1 MECPHLAHGVRLGG
15 EREIEAACTK
25 DLPLVCAVCG
35 TEKSTWLCLHCG
47 AVHCGRY
54 VAGHA
59 MQHHENNTQHCV
71 CMDCENLAVFCYSC
85 DEYVVNDTTSGQIEK
100 LRRSAF
106 QKAEHKEAEESWTSS
121 SSTSS
126 SSSSSSSPTLSPQ
139 SGSAASQR
147 RGTGDDPEALWKA
160 EVVVRNLRPRTRKRS
175 HSLDGSRNA
184 ENRPAAKR
192 RNSKITKE
200 KKVVGLRNLGNTCFM
215 NVVLQSFNNISHFC
229 EYLTQMPSLE
239 GIAFDE
245 PPTHRG
251 RIVAP
256 GRAKELSDALL
267 AEELRKVLLGL
278 SLGGSNGQAIS
289 PECLFLVIWK
299 VVPRFRGYQQQ
310 DAHEFLTYML
320 DRLHTELLQLLPR
333 LGHEPLG
340 LRGKQSI
347 VTAVF
352 GGTLL
357 SVVHCMNCRTDS
369 KTHEPFQDLSLD
381 IPDRLQRRAKEQEEV
396 CCLTYSLSRFFKVE
410 ELADSELYFCDN
422 CMGKQRSTKRFWIHR
437 LPNVLCLHIKRFRWC
452 NSYRSKVDTQVDFPM
467 ESLDMSAFTVRGVT
481 GSKLGT
487 QNSHLYDLA
496 AVIVHHGSGAGTG
509 HYTAFAVHDGQW
521 FHFNDSS
528 VRPASADS
536 VAKCKPYILF
546 YVRKEFS
553 IPPPL

>member
-1 MECPHLAHGVRLGG
+1 MECPHLAQSVRLGSND
-15 EREIEAACTK
+15 IEWNDIK
-25 DLPLVCAVCG
+25 NLPFVCAVCG

-47 AVHCGRY
+47 NVHCGRY
-54 VAGHA
+54 MSGHA
-59 MQHHENNTQHCV
+59 LQHHEKNTHHCV
-71 CMDCENLAVFCYSC
+71 CIDCENLSVFCYSC
-85 DEYVVNDTTSGQIEK
+85 DEYVVNDTSTGQIEK
-100 LRRSAF
+100 IRQNTFR
-106 QKAEHKEAEESWTSS
+106 KAEHKENDENW
-121 SSTSS
+121 SS
-126 SSSSSSSPTLSPQ
+126 SSSSGLDN
-139 SGSAASQR
+139 GN
-147 RGTGDDPEALWKA
+147 GDTDSDAIWKN
-160 EVVVRNLRPRTRKRS
+160 EIVVRNLRPRTRKRL
-175 HSLDGSRNA
+175 HSFDEMSGD
-184 ENRPAAKR
+184 NRPVPKR
-192 RNSKITKE
+192 RSSKATKE

-215 NVVLQSFNNISHFC
+215 NAVLQSFNNISHFC

-278 SLGGSNGQAIS
+278 SLGSSNGQAIS

-352 GGTLL
+352 GGALL

-381 IPDRLQRRAKEQEEV
+381 IPDKFQRRTATKEQEEV
-396 CCLTYSLSRFFKVE
+396 CSLTFSLSRFFKVE
-410 ELADSELYFCDN
+410 ELADSELYYCNN

-467 ESLDMSAFTVRGVT
+467 ESLDMSTFTVCGSAGVKI
-481 GSKLGT
+481 GA

-528 VRPASADS
+528 VRPVSTES

-546 YVRKEFS
+546 YVRREFS

>member
-1 MECPHLAHGVRLGG
+1 MECPHLAQSVRLGG
-15 EREIEAACTK
+15 DDVEPNYGGKE
-25 DLPLVCAVCG
+25 LPFVCAVCG

-59 MQHHENNTQHCV
+59 LQHHEKNNHHCV
-71 CMDCENLAVFCYSC
+71 CIDCENLAVFCYSC
-85 DEYVVNDTTSGQIEK
+85 DEYVVNDTSTGQIEK
-100 LRRSAF
+100 IRQSTFRKSE
-106 QKAEHKEAEESWTSS
+106 QKENDESWSS
-121 SSTSS
+121 SA
-126 SSSSSSSPTLSPQ
+126 SPDLD
-139 SGSAASQR
+139 SGN
-147 RGTGDDPEALWKA
+147 GDNDDSDALWKT
-160 EVVVRNLRPRTRKRS
+160 EVVVRNLRPRTRKRL
-175 HSLDGSRNA
+175 HSLDGTSGD
-184 ENRPAAKR
+184 NRPVTKR
-192 RNSKITKE
+192 RTSKITKE

-267 AEELRKVLLGL
+267 AEELRKVLLSL

-381 IPDRLQRRAKEQEEV
+381 IPDKLQRRNATKEQEEV
-396 CCLTYSLSRFFKVE
+396 CSLTFSLSRFFKVE

-422 CMGKQRSTKRFWIHR
+422 CRGKQRSTKRFWIHR

-467 ESLDMSAFTVRGVT
+467 ESLDMSMYTVRGSA
-481 GSKLGT
+481 GGKMGP
-487 QNSHLYDLA
+487 QNGHLYDLA

-528 VRPASADS
+528 VRPASTES

-546 YVRKEFS
+546 YVRREFS

>member
-1 MECPHLAHGVRLGG
+1 MECPHLAQCVRFGSND
-15 EREIEAACTK
+15 IEPNYMK
-25 DLPLVCAVCG
+25 NLPFVCEVCG

-47 AVHCGRY
+47 DVHCGRY

-59 MQHHENNTQHCV
+59 LQHHEKNTQHCV
-71 CMDCENLAVFCYSC
+71 CIDCENLSVFCYSC
-85 DEYVVNDTTSGQIEK
+85 DEYVVNDTTNGQIEK
-100 LRRSAF
+100 IRQITFRKGE
-106 QKAEHKEAEESWTSS
+106 QKENDENWSS
-121 SSTSS
+121 SASS
-126 SSSSSSSPTLSPQ
+126 NMDN
-139 SGSAASQR
+139 GN
-147 RGTGDDPEALWKA
+147 GDVDSDVMWKT
-160 EVVVRNLRPRTRKRS
+160 EVAVRNLRPRTRKRL
-175 HSLDGSRNA
+175 HSLDGSTGDN
-184 ENRPAAKR
+184 NRPVNKR
-192 RNSKITKE
+192 RSSKITKE

-278 SLGGSNGQAIS
+278 SLGSSNGQAIS

-369 KTHEPFQDLSLD
+369 KTHEAFQDLSLD
-381 IPDRLQRRAKEQEEV
+381 IPDRLQRRTASKEQEEV
-396 CCLTYSLSRFFKVE
+396 CSLTYSLSRFFKVE

-422 CMGKQRSTKRFWIHR
+422 CVGKQRSTKRFWIHR

-467 ESLDMSAFTVRGVT
+467 ESLDMSAYTVHGTAGVKN
-481 GSKLGT
+481 GA

-528 VRPASADS
+528 VRPASTES
-536 VAKCKPYILF
+536 VSKCKPYILF
-546 YVRKEFS
+546 YVRREFS

>member
-1 MECPHLAHGVRLGG
+1 MLESEFDG
-15 EREIEAACTK
+15 
-25 DLPLVCAVCG
+25 VCG

-59 MQHHENNTQHCV
+59 LQHHEKNTQHCV
-71 CMDCENLAVFCYSC
+71 CIDCENLSVFCYTC
-85 DEYVVNDTTSGQIEK
+85 DEYVINDTTSGQIEK
-100 LRRSAF
+100 IRQIIFR
-106 QKAEHKEAEESWTSS
+106 KDEHKENDESWSTTPATTPSS
-121 SSTSS
+121 RRESSEDND
-126 SSSSSSSPTLSPQ
+126 
-139 SGSAASQR
+139 A
-147 RGTGDDPEALWKA
+147 DALWKA
-160 EVVVRNLRPRTRKRS
+160 EVVVRNLRPRTARKRL
-175 HSLDGSRNA
+175 HSLDGTSGD
-184 ENRPAAKR
+184 NRPATKR
-192 RNSKITKE
+192 RSSKITKE

-229 EYLTQMPSLE
+229 EYLTQMPCLE
-239 GIAFDE
+239 GIAFDPSE

-251 RIVAP
+251 RIVTP
-256 GRAKELSDALL
+256 GRAKELMSDALL

-357 SVVHCMNCRTDS
+357 SVVTRFLRQKSSSSFSLVRGEARTNYGSRFLAQVHCMNCRTDS

-381 IPDRLQRRAKEQEEV
+381 IPDRLQRRTKEQEEV
-396 CCLTYSLSRFFKVE
+396 CSLTYSLTRFFKVE

-481 GSKLGT
+481 GIKLGT

-528 VRPASADS
+528 VRPASTDA

>member
-1 MECPHLAHGVRLGG
+1 MNFLKTIVVIFKMRNKS
-15 EREIEAACTK
+15 REICGHSCHCVS
-25 DLPLVCAVCG
+25 LCG
-35 TEKSTWLCLHCG
+35 TEKSAWLCLHCG

-54 VAGHA
+54 VGGHA
-59 MQHHENNTQHCV
+59 MQHHEQNTQHCV
-71 CMDCENLAVFCYSC
+71 CIDCENLAVFCYSC
-85 DEYVVNDTTSGQIEK
+85 DEYVVNDTLNGQIEK
-100 LRRSAF
+100 IRRNAF
-106 QKAEHKEAEESWTSS
+106 HKSGHKDCEDTWNES
-121 SSTSS
+121 
-126 SSSSSSSPTLSPQ
+126 P
-139 SGSAASQR
+139 R
-147 RGTGDDPEALWKA
+147 ENGTDSDALWKA
-160 EVVVRNLRPRTRKRS
+160 DVVVRNLRPRTRKRS
-175 HSLDGSRNA
+175 HSLDGSSV
-184 ENRPAAKR
+184 ENRPVAKR
-192 RNSKITKE
+192 KGSKATKE

-239 GIAFDE
+239 GVAFNE
-245 PPTHRG
+245 NQTHRG

-256 GRAKELSDALL
+256 GRARELSDALL
-267 AEELRKVLLGL
+267 AEELRKVLLSL

-381 IPDRLQRRAKEQEEV
+381 IPDRFHRRTKEQEET
-396 CCLTYSLSRFFKVE
+396 CSLTYSLARFFKVE

-422 CMGKQRSTKRFWIHR
+422 CMGKQRSTKRFWVHR

-452 NSYRSKVDTQVDFPM
+452 NSQRSKLDTQVEFPM
-467 ESLDMSAFTVRGVT
+467 ESLDMSEFIVRGVSGT
-481 GSKLGT
+481 RVSAQGS
-487 QNSHLYDLA
+487 HFYDLA

-528 VRPASADS
+528 VRPTSAEVVS
-536 VAKCKPYILF
+536 KCKPYILF

>member
-1 MECPHLAHGVRLGG
+1 MKFLLTQITRNLKPDEILRHFAIDRLRRGCV
-15 EREIEAACTK
+15 ELMFVTAPRFYAVSRE
-25 DLPLVCAVCG
+25 LLCG
-35 TEKSTWLCLHCG
+35 TEKSPWLCLHCG
-47 AVHCGRY
+47 SVHCGRY

-59 MQHHENNTQHCV
+59 LQHYETNTQHCV
-71 CMDCENLAVFCYSC
+71 CIDCESLAVFCYTC
-85 DEYVVNDTTSGQIEK
+85 DEYVVNDTTNGQIEK
-100 LRRSAF
+100 IRRVTF
-106 QKAEHKEAEESWTSS
+106 RKDEHKENDESW
-121 SSTSS
+121 STS
-126 SSSSSSSPTLSPQ
+126 
-139 SGSAASQR
+139 A
-147 RGTGDDPEALWKA
+147 D
-160 EVVVRNLRPRTRKRS
+160 
-175 HSLDGSRNA
+175 
-184 ENRPAAKR
+184 NRPAKR
-192 RNSKITKE
+192 RSSKSTKE

-229 EYLTQMPSLE
+229 EYLTQMPCLE

-245 PPTHRG
+245 STGPPTHRG
-251 RIVAP
+251 RIVTP
-256 GRAKELSDALL
+256 GRAKEMSMSDALL

-289 PECLFLVIWK
+289 PECLFLAIWK

-381 IPDRLQRRAKEQEEV
+381 IPDRLQRSRTKEQEEV
-396 CCLTYSLSRFFKVE
+396 CSLTYSLTRFFKVE

-481 GSKLGT
+481 GTRLGA

-528 VRPASADS
+528 VRPATTDA

-546 YVRKEFS
+546 YVRREFS

>member
-1 MECPHLAHGVRLGG
+1 MECPHLVQSVQFGG
-15 EREIEAACTK
+15 NDVEANCTK
-25 DLPLVCAVCG
+25 DLPFVCAVCG
-35 TEKSTWLCLHCG
+35 SEKSTWLCLYCG

-59 MQHHENNTQHCV
+59 LQHHEENTQHCV
-71 CMDCENLAVFCYSC
+71 CIDCENLAVFCYLC
-85 DEYVVNDTTSGQIEK
+85 DEYVVNDTTNGQIEK
-100 LRRSAF
+100 IRRVTF
-106 QKAEHKEAEESWTSS
+106 RKDEHKENEENWNMSPSTTPSS
-121 SSTSS
+121 RRAN
-126 SSSSSSSPTLSPQ
+126 
-139 SGSAASQR
+139 GSDNDNENENDNDSA
-147 RGTGDDPEALWKA
+147 DALWKA
-160 EVVVRNLRPRTRKRS
+160 EVVVRNLRPRTARKRL
-175 HSLDGSRNA
+175 HSLDGTSGD
-184 ENRPAAKR
+184 NRPATKR
-192 RNSKITKE
+192 RSSKITKE

-229 EYLTQMPSLE
+229 EYLTQMPCLE
-239 GIAFDE
+239 GIPFDE
-245 PPTHRG
+245 APSHRG
-251 RIVAP
+251 RIVTP
-256 GRAKELSDALL
+256 GRAKEFMSDALL

-278 SLGGSNGQAIS
+278 NLGGSNGQAIS

-381 IPDRLQRRAKEQEEV
+381 IPDRLQRRTKEQEEV
-396 CCLTYSLSRFFKVE
+396 CSLTYSLSRFFKVE

-467 ESLDMSAFTVRGVT
+467 KSLDMSPFTVRGVSGT
-481 GSKLGT
+481 KLGT
-487 QNSHLYDLA
+487 SNSHLYDLA

-528 VRPASADS
+528 VRPATTDA

>member
-1 MECPHLAHGVRLGG
+1 ML
-15 EREIEAACTK
+15 
-25 DLPLVCAVCG
+25 CG

-59 MQHHENNTQHCV
+59 LQHHEKNTQHCV
-71 CMDCENLAVFCYSC
+71 CIDCENLSVFCYTC
-85 DEYVVNDTTSGQIEK
+85 DEYVINDTTSGQIEK
-100 LRRSAF
+100 IRQIIFR
-106 QKAEHKEAEESWTSS
+106 KDEHKENDESWSTTPATTPSS
-121 SSTSS
+121 RRESSEDND
-126 SSSSSSSPTLSPQ
+126 
-139 SGSAASQR
+139 A
-147 RGTGDDPEALWKA
+147 DALWKA
-160 EVVVRNLRPRTRKRS
+160 EVVVRNLRPRTARKRL
-175 HSLDGSRNA
+175 HSLDGTSGD
-184 ENRPAAKR
+184 NRPATKR
-192 RNSKITKE
+192 RSSKITKE

-229 EYLTQMPSLE
+229 EYLTQMPCLE
-239 GIAFDE
+239 GIAFDPSE

-251 RIVAP
+251 RIVTP
-256 GRAKELSDALL
+256 GRAKELMSDALL
-267 AEELRKVLLGL
+267 AEELRKVLLSL

-357 SVVHCMNCRTDS
+357 SVSSSSFSLVRGEARTNYGSRFLAQVHCMNCRTDS

-381 IPDRLQRRAKEQEEV
+381 IPDRLQRRTKEQEEV
-396 CCLTYSLSRFFKVE
+396 CSLTYSLTRFFKVE

-467 ESLDMSAFTVRGVT
+467 ESLDMSTFTVRGVT
-481 GSKLGT
+481 GIKLGT

-528 VRPASADS
+528 VRPASTDA

-553 IPPPL
+553 IPPPDVEGRKTQDGSAGSHSL

>member
-1 MECPHLAHGVRLGG
+1 MECPHLAQSVQFGDDNVEGSG
-15 EREIEAACTK
+15 CAVK
-25 DLPLVCAVCG
+25 DLPFVCAVCG
-35 TEKSTWLCLHCG
+35 TEKSPWLCLHCG

-59 MQHHENNTQHCV
+59 LQHYETNTQHCV
-71 CMDCENLAVFCYSC
+71 CIDCESLAVFCYTC

-100 LRRSAF
+100 IRRVTF
-106 QKAEHKEAEESWTSS
+106 HKDEHKENDESW
-121 SSTSS
+121 STSPSTTPS
-126 SSSSSSSPTLSPQ
+126 SRTRD
-139 SGSAASQR
+139 SG
-147 RGTGDDPEALWKA
+147 GDVDHDNDDPDAIWKA
-160 EVVVRNLRPRTRKRS
+160 EVVVRNLRPRTARKRL
-175 HSLDGSRNA
+175 HSLDASSA
-184 ENRPAAKR
+184 DNRPAKR
-192 RNSKITKE
+192 RSSKSTKE

-229 EYLTQMPSLE
+229 EYLTQMPCLE

-245 PPTHRG
+245 STGPPTHRG
-251 RIVAP
+251 RIVTP
-256 GRAKELSDALL
+256 GRAKEMSMSDALL

-289 PECLFLVIWK
+289 PECLFLAIWK

-381 IPDRLQRRAKEQEEV
+381 IPDRLQRSRTKEQEEV
-396 CCLTYSLSRFFKVE
+396 CSLTYSLTRFFKVE

-481 GSKLGT
+481 GTRLGA

-528 VRPASADS
+528 VRPATTDA

-546 YVRKEFS
+546 YVRREFS

>member
-1 MECPHLAHGVRLGG
+1 MECPHLAQSVQFGG
-15 EREIEAACTK
+15 NDVEANCTK
-25 DLPLVCAVCG
+25 DLPFVCAVCG
-35 TEKSTWLCLHCG
+35 TEKSTWLCLYCG

-59 MQHHENNTQHCV
+59 LQHHEENTQHCI
-71 CMDCENLAVFCYSC
+71 CIDCENLAVFCYIC
-85 DEYVVNDTTSGQIEK
+85 DEYVINDTTSGQIEK
-100 LRRSAF
+100 IRRVTF
-106 QKAEHKEAEESWTSS
+106 HKHEHKENEENWNTSPSTTPS
-121 SSTSS
+121 SRRDNSS
-126 SSSSSSSPTLSPQ
+126 DNDND
-139 SGSAASQR
+139 A
-147 RGTGDDPEALWKA
+147 DALWKA
-160 EVVVRNLRPRTRKRS
+160 EVVVRNLRPRTARKRL
-175 HSLDGSRNA
+175 HSLDGTSGD
-184 ENRPAAKR
+184 NRPATKR
-192 RNSKITKE
+192 RSSKITKE

-229 EYLTQMPSLE
+229 EYLTQMPCLE
-239 GIAFDE
+239 GIPFDE

-251 RIVAP
+251 RIVTP
-256 GRAKELSDALL
+256 GRAKEFMSDALL

-278 SLGGSNGQAIS
+278 NLGGSNGQAIS

-381 IPDRLQRRAKEQEEV
+381 IPDRLQRRTKEQEEV
-396 CCLTYSLSRFFKVE
+396 CSLTYSLTRFFKVE

-467 ESLDMSAFTVRGVT
+467 KSLDMSAFTVRGMSGT
-481 GSKLGT
+481 KLGAS
-487 QNSHLYDLA
+487 NSHLYDLA

-528 VRPASADS
+528 VRPATTDA

>member
-1 MECPHLAHGVRLGG
+1 MECPHLAQSVRLDANDV
-15 EREIEAACTK
+15 ETTCTK
-25 DLPLVCAVCG
+25 DLPFVCAVCG

-54 VAGHA
+54 EAGHA
-59 MQHHENNTQHCV
+59 LQHHEKNNTQHCV
-71 CMDCENLAVFCYSC
+71 CIDCENLSVFCYTC
-85 DEYVVNDTTSGQIEK
+85 DEYVINDTTGEQIEK
-100 LRRSAF
+100 IRRIIF
-106 QKAEHKEAEESWTSS
+106 RKDEHKENDESWSTTTTTTPSS
-121 SSTSS
+121 RRESSEDND
-126 SSSSSSSPTLSPQ
+126 
-139 SGSAASQR
+139 A
-147 RGTGDDPEALWKA
+147 DALWKA
-160 EVVVRNLRPRTRKRS
+160 EVVVRNLRPRTARKRL
-175 HSLDGSRNA
+175 HSLDGTSGD
-184 ENRPAAKR
+184 NRPATKR
-192 RNSKITKE
+192 RSSKITKE

-229 EYLTQMPSLE
+229 EYLTQMPCLE
-239 GIAFDE
+239 GIAFDPSE

-251 RIVAP
+251 RIVTP
-256 GRAKELSDALL
+256 GRAKELMSDALL

-381 IPDRLQRRAKEQEEV
+381 IPDRLQRRTKEQEEV
-396 CCLTYSLSRFFKVE
+396 CSLTYSLTRFFKVE

-467 ESLDMSAFTVRGVT
+467 ESLDMSAFTVRGMT
-481 GSKLGT
+481 GIKLGT

-528 VRPASADS
+528 VRPASTDA

>member
-1 MECPHLAHGVRLGG
+1 MECPHLAQSVC
-15 EREIEAACTK
+15 ITVDDVEATYSK
-25 DLPLVCAVCG
+25 DLPFACAVCE

-47 AVHCGRY
+47 AIHCGRY
-54 VAGHA
+54 EAGHA
-59 MQHHENNTQHCV
+59 LQHHEKNTQHSV
-71 CMDCENLAVFCYSC
+71 CIDCENLAVFCYIC
-85 DEYVVNDTTSGQIEK
+85 DEYVVNGINNGVIEAIQ
-100 LRRSAF
+100 RNAF
-106 QKAEHKEAEESWTSS
+106 RKSELKENDESW
-121 SSTSS
+121 STSTP
-126 SSSSSSSPTLSPQ
+126 SPHGPENGDS
-139 SGSAASQR
+139 SAA
-147 RGTGDDPEALWKA
+147 DALWKA
-160 EVVVRNLRPRTRKRS
+160 EVVVRNLRPRTRKRL
-175 HSLDGSRNA
+175 HSLDGTSGD
-184 ENRPAAKR
+184 NRPTTKR
-192 RNSKITKE
+192 RNSKNAKE

-381 IPDRLQRRAKEQEEV
+381 IPDRLQRRTKDQEEV
-396 CCLTYSLSRFFKVE
+396 CSLTYSLSRFFKVE

-467 ESLDMSAFTVRGVT
+467 ESLDMSTFTVRGVT
-481 GSKLGT
+481 GAKLSA
-487 QNSHLYDLA
+487 QNNYLYDLA

-528 VRPASADS
+528 VRPASTDA

>member
-1 MECPHLAHGVRLGG
+1 MECPHLAQSVQFGG
-15 EREIEAACTK
+15 SDVEASCTK
-25 DLPLVCAVCG
+25 DLPFVCAVCG
-35 TEKSTWLCLHCG
+35 TEKSTWLCLYCG

-54 VAGHA
+54 VSGHA
-59 MQHHENNTQHCV
+59 LQHHEQDSQHCV
-71 CMDCENLAVFCYSC
+71 CIDCENLAVFCYMC
-85 DEYVVNDTTSGQIEK
+85 DEYVVNDTTNGQIEK
-100 LRRSAF
+100 IRRITF
-106 QKAEHKEAEESWTSS
+106 RKDEHKENEENWNTSPSTTPS
-121 SSTSS
+121 S
-126 SSSSSSSPTLSPQ
+126 
-139 SGSAASQR
+139 R
-147 RGTGDDPEALWKA
+147 RENSDNDNDADALWKA
-160 EVVVRNLRPRTRKRS
+160 EVVVRNLRPRTARKRL
-175 HSLDGSRNA
+175 HSLDGTSGD
-184 ENRPAAKR
+184 NRPATKR
-192 RNSKITKE
+192 RSSKITKE

-229 EYLTQMPSLE
+229 EYLTQMPCLE
-239 GIAFDE
+239 GIPFDE
-245 PPTHRG
+245 SPTHRG
-251 RIVAP
+251 RIVTP
-256 GRAKELSDALL
+256 GRAKELSMSDALL

-278 SLGGSNGQAIS
+278 NLGGSNGQAIS

-381 IPDRLQRRAKEQEEV
+381 IPDRLQRRTKEQEEV
-396 CCLTYSLSRFFKVE
+396 CSLTYSLTRFFKVE

-467 ESLDMSAFTVRGVT
+467 KSLDMSAFTVRGVSGT
-481 GSKLGT
+481 KLGSS
-487 QNSHLYDLA
+487 NSHLYDLA

-528 VRPASADS
+528 VRPATTDA